1 MSRLCSERFVI
12 FLFLSLAAWLGFTVA
27 AEAASPNAA
36 TVKAKRDAEAKGYV
50 FETSRDEIVAKAKK
64 EGVLRVLASPS
75 PTTLAPLV
83 KAFKEKYPF
92 IDARAAE
99 IVREDSQTRVMQLKS
114 GSRLDEDV
122 IHVPPDLYPDYLPY
136 LKKFDIVAMAE
147 HKVLDIPAKMIDS
160 IHLNLVAMESSLQV
174 VAFNKCLIDPAKV
187 PSSWEDFLKPEFKG
201 KKYLVDIRPNLETV
215 MAAGAGVVVAGAAAA
230 GQQPTLTPRRIVEM
244 IQARLGVPWRS
255 ETVDTFKAGNPDT
268 TVRGI
273 ATTVMATM
281 SVLER
286 AAAAG
291 RNFVISHEPTFYG
304 HTDATAELESDPI
317 YQRKAELIKKHDL
330 VVWRFHDHWHMRRPE
345 PMTQGFLRAM
355 GWEQYLQ
362 ESSRIITIPETTVGA
377 AARRAEER
385 LGIKA
390 LRVLGDPT
398 TKVVKVAFMPGYGQL
413 PALVRNL
420 AEADLVFTG
429 EQREWEGLYYAH
441 DAIASGRAKGVIVLG
456 HAVSEEPGM
465 EICAEWLKTFITQ
478 VPIELIRAGEPFW

>member
-1 MSRLCSERFVI
+1 MMAC
-12 FLFLSLAAWLGFTVA
+12 AW
-27 AEAASPNAA
+27 
-36 TVKAKRDAEAKGYV
+36 R
-50 FETSRDEIVAKAKK
+50 
-64 EGVLRVLASPS
+64 
-75 PTTLAPLV
+75 
-83 KAFKEKYPF
+83 
-92 IDARAAE
+92 
-99 IVREDSQTRVMQLKS
+99 
-114 GSRLDEDV
+114 
-122 IHVPPDLYPDYLPY
+122 LYPSEPMMGE
-136 LKKFDIVAMAE
+136 I
-147 HKVLDIPAKMIDS
+147 
-160 IHLNLVAMESSLQV
+160 NRR
-174 VAFNKCLIDPAKV
+174 
-187 PSSWEDFLKPEFKG
+187 EF
-201 KKYLVDIRPNLETV
+201 
-215 MAAGAGVVVAGAAAA
+215 MAAGAAVVIAGATAAS
-230 GQQPTLTPRRIVEM
+230 QQPTLTPRRVVEM
-244 IQARLGVPWRS
+244 IQTKLGVPWRS

-286 AAAAG
+286 AAAVG
-291 RNFVISHEPTFYG
+291 RNFIISHEPTFYG

-362 ESSRIITIPETTVGA
+362 ESTRIITIPETTVGA

-390 LRVLGDPT
+390 LRVIGNPT

-413 PALVRNL
+413 PALMRNL
-420 AEADLVFTG
+420 AEADLVVTG

-441 DAIASGRAKGVIVLG
+441 DAIASGGAKGVIVLG

-478 VPIELIRAGEPFW
+478 VPIELIRAGEPFI